1 MAEFLRIQYEMGRI
15 TEETVHSLLRRG
27 KITQADYHRIIEGG
41 N

>member
-15 TEETVHSLLRRG
+15 TEETVHELLMRG